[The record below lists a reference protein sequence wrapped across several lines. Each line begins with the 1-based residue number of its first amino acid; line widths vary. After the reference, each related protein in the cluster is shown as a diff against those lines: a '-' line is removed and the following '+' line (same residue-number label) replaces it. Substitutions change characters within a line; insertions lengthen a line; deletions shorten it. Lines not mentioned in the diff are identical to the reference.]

1 MKLRSLFLIMLLF
14 CSATT
19 VLASEGWKVK
29 HKNAIVLAM
38 FGTTVE
44 PALQG
49 LLNIRTKMM
58 EKYPETPVKIAFTS
72 NIIRKKWQGRAE
84 DPAYSKAH
92 PEIPEE
98 VLHVKTVLATIAD
111 LQNIGYDTI
120 VLQPTHIAMG
130 EEFLDLGTYV
140 DSLMRMGTVKKK
152 KYKPFHKVVLGRP
165 ALGTYGLGHPYTE
178 DIITAAEALAADA
191 ELAAK
196 ENAALVYMGH
206 GNAHFPSG
214 GAYLELA
221 DRMRELYPEVVTL
234 IGNVEGFPSLED
246 VIEKLKLRGVKKV
259 MLKPCMVVAGDHALN
274 DMAGTDL
281 EEPSWQMILEKEGF
295 EVVTV
300 KKGLGELDAFA
311 DIFVNHAADAAA
323 DAEIVLK

>member
-1 MKLRSLFLIMLLF
+1 MFRYLGKGLNSMDVIWVQKGYPGSIIRNWSGIFFDVLHQTTRTENREVPMKLRSVFLVMIMLL

-19 VLASEGWKVK
+19 GFASEGWKVK

-49 LLNIRTKMM
+49 LLNIRIKMM

-72 NIIRKKWQGRAE
+72 NIIRKKWQKRAG

-92 PEIPEE
+92 PEIPED

-111 LQNIGYDTI
+111 LQDQGYDTI

-165 ALGTYGLGHPYTE
+165 ALGTYGLEHPYTE
-178 DIITAAEALAADA
+178 DIAVAAQALAADA
-191 ELAAK
+191 
-196 ENAALVYMGH
+196 
-206 GNAHFPSG
+206 
-214 GAYLELA
+214 
-221 DRMRELYPEVVTL
+221 
-234 IGNVEGFPSLED
+234 
-246 VIEKLKLRGVKKV
+246 
-259 MLKPCMVVAGDHALN
+259 
-274 DMAGTDL
+274 
-281 EEPSWQMILEKEGF
+281 
-295 EVVTV
+295 
-300 KKGLGELDAFA
+300 
-311 DIFVNHAADAAA
+311 
-323 DAEIVLK
+323 